1 MNAMKIKKGPNTK
14 LDPQEVLRRRR
25 ERYIIIIVAV
35 LIVALTFLESYFSK
49 TREQIPITNNLL
61 VYFLLNVN
69 ILLLVLLIFLVI
81 RNVVKLFFERKR
93 GILGAKLRTK
103 LVASFVGLSI
113 VPTLLLFWVSAG
125 FITNTIDNW
134 FSYQLEKSLEES
146 LEVAQ
151 TYYQKLTQDALFFA
165 DNISQSIRSR
175 RLLLSS
181 RKAQLQKHI
190 EAKLK
195 EYNIGAVEV
204 FSSLP
209 EEKSLASTSNL
220 SIAHQLEPSS
230 DLVLEALSG
239 KEVTKIQSLGT
250 GDLIRGIAS
259 INSIHKSKK
268 IVGIVVVS
276 YYIPQG
282 LVRKMTGVSNAFS
295 DYRRLKLTQH
305 PIKAKYIIFLAIVTL
320 LIIFSAIMFGF
331 HLAKNITGPIKE
343 LAEGTQEVAGG
354 NLDVHIDVTKAD
366 DEIGSLVESF
376 NKMTQDLKTSKS
388 QVEQINISLK
398 ETNLELEQRRNY
410 MEIILK
416 NVAAGVISLDN
427 QGRITTINKSVGEI
441 LGLDVESVLAKDYR
455 SILPPKYLQQ
465 AEDLIQEVDRNRC
478 LTVAKEIK
486 LSLPERTIDLNT
498 QVTPLKDETGEYLG
512 LVIVIED
519 VTELQK
525 AQRVAAWREVA
536 RRIAHEIKNPLTPIQ
551 LSAQRLRRRYQD
563 RFFDDGQ
570 IFNECTSTIINQVE
584 ILKNMVNEFYNF
596 ARMPTTKLSPSNLNQ
611 IINETLPLYRQAHKE
626 VAFRFESSENIPILL
641 LDKDQIKR
649 ALINILDNAVAALN
663 KKGEVII
670 RTFYDATLNLSGV
683 EIADNGRGILPEE
696 KSRLFEPYFSTK
708 KSGTGLG
715 LAIVNSIISDHHGY
729 IRVNDNYPKGTVFR
743 IELPVR
749 I

>member
-1 MNAMKIKKGPNTK
+1 LKKKKDTKTK
-14 LDPQEVLRRRR
+14 LDPQEALRRRR
-25 ERYIIIIVAV
+25 ERYIIIIVAF
-35 LIVALTFLESYFSK
+35 LIIALTFLESYFSK

-93 GILGAKLRTK
+93 GILGSKLRTK

-113 VPTLLLFWVSAG
+113 APTLLLFWVSAG

-134 FSYQLEKSLEES
+134 FSFQLEKSLEES

-165 DNISQSIRSR
+165 NNIGQSVRSR

-181 RKAQLQKHI
+181 RRNQLQKHI
-190 EAKLK
+190 EAMRG
-195 EYNIGAVEV
+195 EYNVGAIEV
-204 FSSLP
+204 FSSP
-209 EEKSLASTSNL
+209 PAEKSVAAASNL
-220 SIAHQLEPSS
+220 SVPHHLEPSS
-230 DLVLEALSG
+230 DLLLEALSG
-239 KEVTKIQSLGT
+239 KEITKIQSLGA
-250 GDLIRGIAS
+250 GDLIRGIAP
-259 INSIHKSKK
+259 INSIHKSNK

-282 LVRKMTGVSNAFS
+282 LVKKMTGVSNAYS

-305 PIKAKYIIFLAIVTL
+305 PIKANYIIFLSIVTL

-343 LAEGTQEVAGG
+343 LAEGTQEVAEG
-354 NLDVHIDVTKAD
+354 NLDVHIDVTRTD

-376 NKMTQDLKTSKS
+376 NKMTQDLKTGKS
-388 QVEQINISLK
+388 QLEHINLNLK
-398 ETNLELEQRRNY
+398 ETNLELEQRRKY
-410 MEIILK
+410 MEIVLK
-416 NVAAGVISLDN
+416 NVAAGVVSLDK
-427 QGRITTINKSVGEI
+427 QGRITTINKSAGEI
-441 LGLDVESVLAKDYR
+441 LGVDVESVLDKDYR
-455 SILPPKYLQQ
+455 RILPNKYLQQ
-465 AEDLIQEVDRNRC
+465 AEDVIQEVDRNTD
-478 LTVAKEIK
+478 LTFTKEVK
-486 LSLPERTIDLNT
+486 VTFPKRTLDLT
-498 QVTPLKDETGEYLG
+498 THVTSLKDETGEYLG

-563 RFFDDGQ
+563 KFFDDGK
-570 IFNECTSTIINQVE
+570 IFNECTNTIINQVE

-596 ARMPTTKLSPSNLNQ
+596 ARMPSTKPSPSNLNQ
-611 IINETLPLYRQAHKE
+611 IINETLPLYREAHKG
-626 VAFRFESSENIPILL
+626 VAFRFESSENVPTLL

-683 EIADNGRGILPEE
+683 EIADNGCGIIPEE
-696 KSRLFEPYFSTK
+696 KSRMFEPYFSTK

-729 IRVNDNYPKGTVFR
+729 IRVNDNHPKGTVFR

-749 I
+749 V